1 MMKKNYL
8 GMLMAAAAMMFAGY
22 SLTSC
27 SEKDVSIVNGEVY
40 EKPEVQLTD
49 DGAIVKGSSPADI
62 SRMMSRI
69 KTEISDAA
77 KAGKAFKI
85 SVDAAINSTSSD
97 NEISIPTPPDADI
110 ELSFTNPIK
119 TEVPLTLK
127 MKGAGD
133 DATAQASTNKVEID
147 IPSGSSEADLE
158 LIFPTSTVTL
168 KGGAIDELTAITA
181 TNTLIIESGVTV
193 NWFKRKGGLVIVKN
207 GGKINGT
214 LCDGSEQEKDNTDVT
229 IRKDGVDP
237 GFNWEYDPEA
247 GEWKEVFYIASED
260 GKAYYTK
267 QLKVIKGKEKLA
279 RIGVGNGEATDQFEK
294 VIIADG
300 AGASFSF
307 WWSWDEEKQESIR
320 PKGIK
325 LIEGIGNKTAKIY
338 GSLSYNTYDGEKIYG
353 TSPSLYY
360 VKEIKNLTVDGTLVP
375 DAYIWDNESQEYI
388 SLGDVKT
395 KYGNITLAANNTD
408 CDITSAGSIGG
419 NVVNDEMSKV
429 TNCTLTCPTEVVVL
443 VKDHWTQTPQI
454 STVNANNSK
463 LSALQFS
470 NIYGNS
476 EGNTFKGQ
484 YVSFS
489 NYYISGNSA
498 TVKNCKFE
506 VAGDDPHAEIAI
518 PYQTKDRSSFDFIF
532 DNCAFGKGF
541 MFNTWFN
548 GDKPWLDKDGKKV
561 TKGYYWYELEED
573 GITRKRN
580 ENGNYIQKH
589 SADEKDVPEANK
601 ANGVDNYENG
611 YWINEDNYGLYEN
624 AYYKDYKANIKFE
637 STTIDSKAITA
648 KTEFIS
654 NVGTGYDE
662 EGNPATKTYFVLDGK
677 IYEAVYSSNDHKW
690 VLVASE

>member
-1 MMKKNYL
+1 MKKNYL
-8 GMLMAAAAMMFAGY
+8 GMLMAAAAMMFAGW

-110 ELSFTNPIK
+110 ELSFTNPIQ

-279 RIGVGNGEATDQFEK
+279 RIGVGNWEATDQFEK

-307 WWSWDEEKQESIR
+307 WGSWDEEKQESIS

-353 TSPSLYY
+353 TYPSLSY

-408 CDITSAGSIGG
+408 CNITSVVSINGR
-419 NVVNDEMSKV
+419 VVDNEMSKV
-429 TNCTLTCPTEVVVL
+429 TNCTLTCPTEVVVI
-443 VKDHWTQTPQI
+443 KEDYWTQNPQI
-454 STVNANNSK
+454 SYVNTNNSK
-463 LSALQFS
+463 LTARQ
-470 NIYGNS
+470 IYNVNGNS
-476 EGNTFKGQ
+476 ESNTFKSLF
-484 YVSFS
+484 VSFT
-489 NYYISGNSA
+489 NYYLSGNSA

-506 VAGDDPHAEIAI
+506 SVDKENDAKIWL

-532 DNCAFGKGF
+532 DTCAFGKGF
-541 MFNTWFN
+541 MFNTSFEGW
-548 GDKPWLDKDGKKV
+548 KPWVDKDGKQV
-561 TKGYYWYELEED
+561 AKGYYWLELDED
-573 GITRKRN
+573 GNIKRDDD
-580 ENGNYIQKH
+580 GNYIEKR
-589 SADEKDVPEANK
+589 SADEKDIPAANK
-601 ANGVDNYENG
+601 ANYEAG
-611 YWINEDNYGLYEN
+611 YSKWGGGYDVEEN
-624 AYYKDYKANIKFE
+624 PTEEAEYKDYTAYITYK
-637 STTIDSKAITA
+637 STTIDGKDITA

-654 NVGTGYDE
+654 GVSTLKDKD
-662 EGNPATKTYFVLDGK
+662 GNPTTATYFVIDGDK
-677 IYEAVYSSNDHKW
+677 YEAVYNSNTQKW
-690 VLVASE
+690 YLIATE

>member
-1 MMKKNYL
+1 MKKNYL

-77 KAGKAFKI
+77 KAGKSFKI

-97 NEISIPTPPDADI
+97 NEISIPTPPDADLV
-110 ELSFTNPIK
+110 LSFTNPIK

-133 DATAQASTNKVEID
+133 DATALASTNKVEID

-279 RIGVGNGEATDQFEK
+279 RIGVGNWEATDQFEK

-307 WWSWDEEKQESIR
+307 WGSWDEEKQESIS

-325 LIEGIGNKTAKIY
+325 LVEGIGNKTAKIY

-353 TSPSLYY
+353 TYPSLYY

-408 CDITSAGSIGG
+408 CNITSVVSINGR
-419 NVVNDEMSKV
+419 VVDNEMSKV
-429 TNCTLTCPTEVVVL
+429 TNCTLTCPTEVVVI
-443 VKDHWTQTPQI
+443 KEDYWTQNPQI
-454 STVNANNSK
+454 SYVNTNNSK
-463 LSALQFS
+463 LTARQ
-470 NIYGNS
+470 IYNVNGNS
-476 EGNTFKGQ
+476 ESNTFKSLF
-484 YVSFS
+484 VSFT
-489 NYYISGNSA
+489 NYYLSGNSA

-506 VAGDDPHAEIAI
+506 SVDKENDAKIWL

-532 DNCAFGKGF
+532 DTCAFGKGF
-541 MFNTWFN
+541 MFNTSFEGW
-548 GDKPWLDKDGKKV
+548 KPWVDKDGKQV
-561 TKGYYWYELEED
+561 AKGYYWLELDED
-573 GITRKRN
+573 GNIKRDDD
-580 ENGNYIQKH
+580 GNYIEKR
-589 SADEKDVPEANK
+589 SADEKDIPAANK
-601 ANGVDNYENG
+601 ANYEAG
-611 YWINEDNYGLYEN
+611 YSKWGGGYDVEEN
-624 AYYKDYKANIKFE
+624 PTEEAEYKDYTAYITYK
-637 STTIDSKAITA
+637 STTIDGKDITA

-654 NVGTGYDE
+654 GVSTLKDKD
-662 EGNPATKTYFVLDGK
+662 GNPTTATYFVIDGDK
-677 IYEAVYSSNDHKW
+677 YEAVYNSNTQKW
-690 VLVASE
+690 YLIATE

>member
-77 KAGKAFKI
+77 KAGKSFKI

-97 NEISIPTPPDADI
+97 NEISIPTPPDADLV
-110 ELSFTNPIK
+110 LSFTNPIK

-133 DATAQASTNKVEID
+133 DATALASTNKVEID

-279 RIGVGNGEATDQFEK
+279 RIGVGNWEATDQFEK

-307 WWSWDEEKQESIR
+307 WGSWDEEKQESIS

-325 LIEGIGNKTAKIY
+325 LVEGIGNKTAKIY

-353 TSPSLYY
+353 TYPSLYY

-408 CDITSAGSIGG
+408 CNITSVVSINGR
-419 NVVNDEMSKV
+419 VVDNEMSKV
-429 TNCTLTCPTEVVVL
+429 TNCTLTCPTEVVVI
-443 VKDHWTQTPQI
+443 KEDYWTQNPQI
-454 STVNANNSK
+454 SYVNTNNSK
-463 LSALQFS
+463 LTARQ
-470 NIYGNS
+470 IYNVNGNS
-476 EGNTFKGQ
+476 ESNTFKSLF
-484 YVSFS
+484 VSFT
-489 NYYISGNSA
+489 NYYLSGNSA

-506 VAGDDPHAEIAI
+506 SVDKENDAKIWL

-532 DNCAFGKGF
+532 DTCAFGKGF
-541 MFNTWFN
+541 MFNTSFEGW
-548 GDKPWLDKDGKKV
+548 KPWVDKDGKQV
-561 TKGYYWYELEED
+561 AKGYYWLELDED
-573 GITRKRN
+573 GNIKRDDD
-580 ENGNYIQKH
+580 GNYIEKR
-589 SADEKDVPEANK
+589 SADEKDIPAANK
-601 ANGVDNYENG
+601 ANYEAG
-611 YWINEDNYGLYEN
+611 YSKWGGGYDVEEN
-624 AYYKDYKANIKFE
+624 PTEEAEYKDYTAYITYK
-637 STTIDSKAITA
+637 STTIDGKDITA

-654 NVGTGYDE
+654 GVSTLKDKD
-662 EGNPATKTYFVLDGK
+662 GNPTTATYFVIDGDK
-677 IYEAVYSSNDHKW
+677 YEAVYNSNTQKW
-690 VLVASE
+690 YLIATE